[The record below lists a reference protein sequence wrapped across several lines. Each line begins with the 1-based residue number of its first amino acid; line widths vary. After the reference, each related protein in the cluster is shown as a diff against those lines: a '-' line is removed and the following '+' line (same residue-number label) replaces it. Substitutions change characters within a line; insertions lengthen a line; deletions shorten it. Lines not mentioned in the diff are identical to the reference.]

1 MRSSVAHDVT
11 SDMDETDETDEAR
24 QKRRRKSIVSSL
36 DFHVMHRYVW
46 IINRLTLSVRPEA
59 ALFVN

>member
-1 MRSSVAHDVT
+1 
-11 SDMDETDETDEAR
+11 MDETDETDEAR